1 MLQGRILVYQVR
13 ENKLHQVCER
23 ETKGSV
29 FCLAAFQ
36 VPPSAIRIPAA
47 MFGRMFRLSAC
58 LVLRGSGAWTGR
70 TASCSGSA
78 PLDLMNMAGADS
90 DTLSQ
95 GKLLAGVSAKVQL
108 YRWAQRDDGSRELV
122 NECNH
127 AGHVYVLYMATRG
140 DFILVG
146 AFAP

>member
-1 MLQGRILVYQVR
+1 
-13 ENKLHQVCER
+13 
-23 ETKGSV
+23 
-29 FCLAAFQ
+29 
-36 VPPSAIRIPAA
+36 
-47 MFGRMFRLSAC
+47 
-58 LVLRGSGAWTGR
+58 
-70 TASCSGSA
+70 
-78 PLDLMNMAGADS
+78 MNMAGADS

>member
-1 MLQGRILVYQVR
+1 M
-13 ENKLHQVCER
+13 
-23 ETKGSV
+23 
-29 FCLAAFQ
+29 
-36 VPPSAIRIPAA
+36 
-47 MFGRMFRLSAC
+47 
-58 LVLRGSGAWTGR
+58 
-70 TASCSGSA
+70 
-78 PLDLMNMAGADS
+78 PL
-90 DTLSQ
+90 Q

-146 AFAP
+146 VPQVPTLKSACS

>member
-1 MLQGRILVYQVR
+1 M
-13 ENKLHQVCER
+13 
-23 ETKGSV
+23 
-29 FCLAAFQ
+29 
-36 VPPSAIRIPAA
+36 
-47 MFGRMFRLSAC
+47 
-58 LVLRGSGAWTGR
+58 
-70 TASCSGSA
+70 
-78 PLDLMNMAGADS
+78 
-90 DTLSQ
+90 Q

-146 AFAP
+146 ALTGSHSASLRIFNSCNSSSHAAIITTAVAAIAAATSHPR

>member
-1 MLQGRILVYQVR
+1 M
-13 ENKLHQVCER
+13 
-23 ETKGSV
+23 SV
-29 FCLAAFQ
+29 WL
-36 VPPSAIRIPAA
+36 PSI
-47 MFGRMFRLSAC
+47 
-58 LVLRGSGAWTGR
+58 
-70 TASCSGSA
+70 
-78 PLDLMNMAGADS
+78 AGTPS
-90 DTLSQ
+90 MQ

-146 AFAP
+146 ELQGPL